1 MQKKVISVIGMGKL
15 GLPLA
20 LLYAENGY
28 RVIGYDIVKSSI
40 EKLQQG
46 ISPISEEGVQRLLT
60 SNRKRLSFTSQI
72 ADIAIS
78 DITFIVVP
86 TPSNTDGSFSPTHI
100 VAALNSFGPYL
111 RKKKSH
117 HTVVV
122 TSTVSPGTMD
132 GVLKPLL
139 QKLTEKKIGVDLGL
153 CYSPELIALGSVIHD
168 MRHPDF
174 LFIGQSDVR
183 SGNEVQKI
191 RKGICKNAPPV
202 VQTNWINVEL
212 AKLSLNAYITTK
224 ISFANMVARICERT
238 PQADS
243 EVVLQTIGLDSR
255 IGRKYLKGGLGYGGP
270 CFPRDTLSLAAA
282 IKTVH
287 LDIRLPQV
295 IHEFNEDQ
303 VQYVLELVARHTK
316 QHDVVGILGLG
327 YKQGTDVI
335 DESQGVLLLKKLL
348 SRGVKVVAYDPLAME
363 NTKKRVS
370 AARFADSLEKCIQ
383 MSDIVIL
390 TTQTDDFKDI
400 RWDRYEDKVVIDCWR
415 IINLAK
421 QNKKRNTFIQL
432 GTHLSA

>member
-28 RVIGYDIVKSSI
+28 RVIGYDIVENSI
-40 EKLQQG
+40 EQLQRG
-46 ISPISEEGVQRLLT
+46 VSPIVEEGVQRLLT
-60 SNRKRLSFTSQI
+60 SNRKLLLFTTQI
-72 ADIAIS
+72 ADVIKS

-86 TPSNTDGSFSPTHI
+86 TPSKSDGSFSPAH
-100 VAALNSFGPYL
+100 VVDVLRSLGPHL

-117 HTVVV
+117 HTIVV

-139 QKLTEKKIGVDLGL
+139 HQLTGKKIGVDLGL

-174 LFIGQSDVR
+174 LFIGQSDVK
-183 SGNEVQKI
+183 SGNKVGKI
-191 RKGICKNAPPV
+191 RRSICKNIPPV

-255 IGRKYLKGGLGYGGP
+255 IGKKYLKGGLGYGGP
-270 CFPRDTLSLAAA
+270 CFPRDTLSLSAA
-282 IKTVH
+282 IKATR
-287 LDIRLPQV
+287 LDIKLPRAT
-295 IHEFNEDQ
+295 HEFNEAQ
-303 VQYVLELVARHTK
+303 IGYLFEVVMKYVGK
-316 QHDVVGILGLG
+316 NDIVGILGLG

-335 DESQGVLLLKKLL
+335 EESQGVLLLKKLL
-348 SRGVKVVAYDPLAME
+348 AHDVKAIAYDSLAIQ
-363 NTKKRVS
+363 NAKKSVPN
-370 AARFADSLEKCIQ
+370 AYFASSMDECLQ
-383 MSDIVIL
+383 MSRIVIL
-390 TTQTDDFKDI
+390 TTPADDFRRIQWSNYKDKI
-400 RWDRYEDKVVIDCWR
+400 VVDCWR
-415 IINLAK
+415 IIDLKK
-421 QNKKRNTFIQL
+421 QNKKQNTFIQL
-432 GTHLSA
+432 GSYLSA

>member
-60 SNRKRLSFTSQI
+60 SNRKRLSFTTQI

-100 VAALNSFGPYL
+100 VEALNSFGPYL

-183 SGNEVQKI
+183 SGSEVQKI
-191 RKGICKNAPPV
+191 RKSICKNTPPV

-270 CFPRDTLSLAAA
+270 CFPRDTLSLSAAVKA
-282 IKTVH
+282 AH
-287 LDIRLPQV
+287 LDIKLPRV
-295 IHEFNEDQ
+295 THEFNEAQ
-303 VQYVLELVARHTK
+303 IGYLFEVVMKHTK
-316 QHDVVGILGLG
+316 KNDTVGILGLG
-327 YKQGTDVI
+327 YKQGTDVTE
-335 DESQGVLLLKKLL
+335 ESQGMLLLKKLL
-348 SRGVKVVAYDPLAME
+348 AHGVKTVGYDPLAMLNAKKSVPRAHYAASMDE
-363 NTKKRVS
+363 CLTKS
-370 AARFADSLEKCIQ
+370 AIIVVATPADE
-383 MSDIVIL
+383 
-390 TTQTDDFKDI
+390 FRHI
-400 RWDRYEDKVVIDCWR
+400 RWNSYTNKTVVDCWR
-415 IINLAK
+415 IIDLKK
-421 QNKKRNTFIQL
+421 QNKKGNVFIQL
-432 GTHLSA
+432 GTYISA

>member
-1 MQKKVISVIGMGKL
+1 
-15 GLPLA
+15 
-20 LLYAENGY
+20 
-28 RVIGYDIVKSSI
+28 
-40 EKLQQG
+40 
-46 ISPISEEGVQRLLT
+46 
-60 SNRKRLSFTSQI
+60 
-72 ADIAIS
+72 
-78 DITFIVVP
+78 
-86 TPSNTDGSFSPTHI
+86 
-100 VAALNSFGPYL
+100 
-111 RKKKSH
+111 
-117 HTVVV
+117 
-122 TSTVSPGTMD
+122 
-132 GVLKPLL
+132 
-139 QKLTEKKIGVDLGL
+139 
-153 CYSPELIALGSVIHD
+153 
-168 MRHPDF
+168 
-174 LFIGQSDVR
+174 
-183 SGNEVQKI
+183 
-191 RKGICKNAPPV
+191 
-202 VQTNWINVEL
+202 
-212 AKLSLNAYITTK
+212 
-224 ISFANMVARICERT
+224 MVARICERT